1 MRLQDLKER
10 EMERGYYM
18 VCVEINHNCF
28 DDSVEIDFNNKF
40 PLRFVES
47 EIVKDY
53 PEDKYDSLGYAKY
66 VGYKG
71 YGMNGLNL
79 YFQLKHKIDLD
90 GVNKKSFYYLL
101 CKACYIE
108 NISTI
113 IKDINQS
120 C

>member
-1 MRLQDLKER
+1 
-10 EMERGYYM
+10 
-18 VCVEINHNCF
+18 
-28 DDSVEIDFNNKF
+28 
-40 PLRFVES
+40 
-47 EIVKDY
+47 
-53 PEDKYDSLGYAKY
+53 
-66 VGYKG
+66 
-71 YGMNGLNL
+71 MNGLNL